1 MKADWQHIIKLFSQ
15 QKILVVGDS
24 MVDAYMW
31 GNIHRQSPEA
41 DVPIVDIQ
49 RYERRLGGAA
59 NVAKNIA
66 ALGAKPILCSVI
78 GEEDQGFFKLLKN
91 QNLFSEGII
100 QEKRKTTLKT
110 RIICGDKHQL
120 RVDEETNSPI
130 QYEKAFIDNTILLMQ
145 EANAVIL
152 QDYNKG
158 VLTKFV
164 IKKIIEAA
172 KEKNI
177 PIAVDPKKNNF
188 WSYTNIDLFKPN
200 LKEMNESL
208 QTNILGSNIQKIEK
222 SAQKLQK
229 KLNSK
234 SVLVTLSENGIF
246 YFDKI
251 GIHQKA
257 FQRKIIDVSGAG
269 DSVIAAATLALAC
282 KTNSQELCT
291 LANLAGGLVCEE
303 VGVVPIKKEVLL
315 KELMMD

>member
-1 MKADWQHIIKLFSQ
+1 
-15 QKILVVGDS
+15 

-78 GEEDQGFFKLLKN
+78 GEEDQDFFKLLKN

-130 QYEKAFIDNTILLMQ
+130 QYEKAFIDNTIALMQ

-164 IKKIIEAA
+164 IKKLIEAA

-303 VGVVPIKKEVLL
+303 VGVVPIQKEVLL

>member
-1 MKADWQHIIKLFSQ
+1 
-15 QKILVVGDS
+15 
-24 MVDAYMW
+24 
-31 GNIHRQSPEA
+31 
-41 DVPIVDIQ
+41 
-49 RYERRLGGAA
+49 
-59 NVAKNIA
+59 
-66 ALGAKPILCSVI
+66 
-78 GEEDQGFFKLLKN
+78 
-91 QNLFSEGII
+91 
-100 QEKRKTTLKT
+100 
-110 RIICGDKHQL
+110 
-120 RVDEETNSPI
+120 
-130 QYEKAFIDNTILLMQ
+130 MQ

-164 IKKIIEAA
+164 IKKLIEAA

-177 PIAVDPKKNNF
+177 PIAVDPKLDNF
-188 WSYTNIDLFKPN
+188 WNYTNIDLFKPN

-269 DSVIAAATLALAC
+269 DSVIATATLALAC
-282 KTNSQELCT
+282 KTNNLELCT

-303 VGVVPIKKEVLL
+303 VGVVPIQKKFF
-315 KELMMD
+315 

>member
-1 MKADWQHIIKLFSQ
+1 
-15 QKILVVGDS
+15 
-24 MVDAYMW
+24 MVDAYLW

-78 GEEDQGFFKLLKN
+78 GEDDQGFFKLLKN
-91 QNLFSEGII
+91 QNLSSDGIM

-110 RIICGDKHQL
+110 RIICSDKHQL
-120 RVDEETNSPI
+120 RFDEETSSPI
-130 QYEKAFIDNTILLMQ
+130 QDEKAFIDNTIALMQ
-145 EANAVIL
+145 EANAIIL

-158 VLTKFV
+158 VLTKFI
-164 IKKIIEAA
+164 IKELIEAA
-172 KEKNI
+172 KAKNI
-177 PIAVDPKKNNF
+177 PIAVDPKKDNF

-208 QTNILGSNIQKIEK
+208 QTDILCNNIRKIES
-222 SAQKLQK
+222 SAKKLQK

-251 GIHQKA
+251 GMHQKA

-269 DSVIAAATLALAC
+269 DSVIAVATLALAC

-303 VGVVPIKKEVLL
+303 VGVVPIQKEVLL